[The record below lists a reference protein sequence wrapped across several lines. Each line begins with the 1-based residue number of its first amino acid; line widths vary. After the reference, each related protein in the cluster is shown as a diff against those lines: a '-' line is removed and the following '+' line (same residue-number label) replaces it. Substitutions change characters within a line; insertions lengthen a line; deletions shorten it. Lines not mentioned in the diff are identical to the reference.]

1 MGFLKKINQK
11 QKSKNRKLEDMIAK
25 INAQT
30 EACRAT
36 TKAIEDLSKQ
46 AEDDYHEFTQ
56 ELNRLIQEKRADEI
70 PALIEKHKRNN
81 MNYKKNLTSLKYKKF

>member
-70 PALIEKHKRNN
+70 PALIEKHK
-81 MNYKKNLTSLKYKKF
+81 KKQHELQEKFNQFKV